1 MLEIDASA
9 VMSGT
14 YIILF
19 TFKAFYD
26 LIVQMLGI
34 KQYLADDVTLGRLI
48 TSIHFLFVNTSDSE
62 HAQPAFTRS
71 KLTIETLE
79 QGVKHSKLTIKIP
92 ERRH

>member
-34 KQYLADDVTLGRLI
+34 KQYLANDVTLGRLMA
-48 TSIHFLFVNTSDSE
+48 SIHFLFVNTSLTVSMPSQ
-62 HAQPAFTRS
+62 HLPAQS
-71 KLTIETLE
+71 
-79 QGVKHSKLTIKIP
+79 
-92 ERRH
+92 